1 LDFLEGVLAKV
12 EANAGDSAFMVLA
25 TVLVFFMTPGLAFF
39 YGGLVRRKNAINTIF
54 SSIAALGICIVMWI
68 ALGYSLAFSGDIG
81 GFIGGLGNVF
91 LEGVST
97 SVPSDYAP
105 TIPAMVFVAFQMM
118 FAVITPALFTGSI
131 AGRMRFLSLII
142 FIAVWSLLVYYPLA
156 HMFWGHGGLLG
167 TDGLGAVDFAGGNV
181 IHISSAVTGV
191 TLALF
196 LGRRR
201 GFEHGVSYRIHN
213 VPFVALGM
221 AVLWFGWFGFNAGS
235 AFGISSGL
243 AVQAFMTTA
252 AAGAAGMLSWM
263 ILDKAIDDKFTL
275 VGACTGTVA
284 GLASI
289 TLASGF
295 VPIWAALLT
304 GLIASPIAFFAIRA
318 IKGRFKIDDSLD
330 VFACHGLGGLTG
342 AVMVGLFGST
352 AINGA
357 LPHSG
362 LVFGGDFTQLG
373 IQLLAALVTIA
384 YTAVGSLVCIGITR
398 LFGKLRP
405 DDREEKVGLDESQH
419 GESAYPSF
427 NGLD

>member
-1 LDFLEGVLAKV
+1 
-12 EANAGDSAFMVLA
+12 MVLA

-54 SSIAALGICIVMWI
+54 SSVAALGICIVMWI
-68 ALGYSLAFSGDIG
+68 ALGYSLAFSGDVG

-181 IHISSAVTGV
+181 IHISSAVTGI

-235 AFGISSGL
+235 AFGVSSGL

-263 ILDKAIDDKFTL
+263 ILDKVIDDKFTL

-295 VPIWAALLT
+295 VPIWAALIT
-304 GLIASPIAFFAIRA
+304 GLVASPIAFFAIRA

-352 AINGA
+352 AINGV

-362 LVFGGDFTQLG
+362 LVFGGDLTQLG

-384 YTAVGSLVCIGITR
+384 YTVVGSLVCIGITR

-405 DDREEKVGLDESQH
+405 DDRDEKIGLDESQH